1 MLLISVFLHAWWLIL
16 ATRQWSQRI
25 FLDIPFTAATKIS
38 DIIVVLR
45 FLKASCVEILTIKIY
60 DQDHKKSFIY
70 ILRSWAITEKK
81 KVKLVFKF
89 FKISTTNFQ
98 VGNLGESIFNAVTFT
113 LSIKRL
119 VNANLCKDL
128 FPDVSEENW
137 SDSFF

>member
-1 MLLISVFLHAWWLIL
+1 MFLHAWWLIL

-45 FLKASCVEILTIKIY
+45 FLKASYVEILTIKIY
-60 DQDHKKSFIY
+60 DQDHKKKSFTY

-113 LSIKRL
+113 SSIKRL
-119 VNANLCKDL
+119 FKSLQRFAL
-128 FPDVSEENW
+128 FSDVSEENW
-137 SDSFF
+137 SDSFKKK